1 MSPHWPSYI
10 GDKGRT
16 LGKTYGLK
24 QGATGNPGGTL
35 WDLMLSKNSA
45 SRLETLIEKSI
56 IAEQIKNS

>member
-1 MSPHWPSYI
+1 VTRGGPWAKHM
-10 GDKGRT
+10 
-16 LGKTYGLK
+16 GLK